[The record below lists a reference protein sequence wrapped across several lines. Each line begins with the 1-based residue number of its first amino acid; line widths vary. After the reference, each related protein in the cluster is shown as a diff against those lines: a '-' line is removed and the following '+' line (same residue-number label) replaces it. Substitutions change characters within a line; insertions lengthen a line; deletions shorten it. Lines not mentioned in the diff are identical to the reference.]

1 MLKTRGRGGRFKC
14 LSSSVSIFFNTKP
27 SEARVLALGVCSP
40 SGALVASSVG
50 MSPLSDREA
59 SVLVTVRW
67 GRVYSFLSSLSPTC
81 VASSA

>member
-1 MLKTRGRGGRFKC
+1 M
-14 LSSSVSIFFNTKP
+14 
-27 SEARVLALGVCSP
+27 LALGVCSP